1 MGSSAR
7 SALLERL
14 DRRAGQAEAGHA
26 GQPSDIKAGRL
37 GRTSRPHQA
46 PSRAGR
52 VLPRQGAD
60 VEVDR
65 REQVK
70 LGRPC
75 GDRNYF
81 RRSTTAAPPDL
92 ASAMRLDWILDVKTE
107 LNVPM
112 GVRSSQT

>member
-1 MGSSAR
+1 MGPASTVDYLPSSKQFTKRLAR
-7 SALLERL
+7 ITPRRPGQMLL
-14 DRRAGQAEAGHA
+14 
-26 GQPSDIKAGRL
+26 
-37 GRTSRPHQA
+37 
-46 PSRAGR
+46 
-52 VLPRQGAD
+52 RQGAD

-75 GDRNYF
+75 GDRDHF
-81 RRSTTAAPPDL
+81 SRSTTDAPPDL
-92 ASAMRLDWILDVKTE
+92 ASAIRLDWILDVKTE